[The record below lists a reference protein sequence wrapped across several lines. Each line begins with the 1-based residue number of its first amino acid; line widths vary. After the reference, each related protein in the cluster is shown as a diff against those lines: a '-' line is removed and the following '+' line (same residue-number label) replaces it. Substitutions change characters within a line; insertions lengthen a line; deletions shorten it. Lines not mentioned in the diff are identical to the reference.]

1 MKIILSFL
9 IVLFLNI
16 APAYAEEDVC
26 NLNMES
32 KTVQGQYDIA
42 YAYEMGHCLEQDK
55 IKAVEIYTNISNAGY
70 APAQFR
76 LGELNFSGYFPNFQS
91 SQDERIMPNYIQAKN
106 WYLKAAEQGHS
117 EAQLRLGFLF
127 AEKHFEGLTTDLD
140 EAEKWFIKAAEN
152 DANKAG
158 FRLGNFYQHYRK
170 PPQYDKAFE
179 WLKKSAE
186 AGNRVAQ
193 FDLAAFYLGEKGSV
207 EKDTT
212 EWLNWTLKAA
222 EQNNLHAMIALS
234 KAYKAGAHD
243 LRIDNQSSVAWAM
256 RVAER
261 NKSIQ
266 WINRIADAFYEG
278 EGNLPQNLPQAAEW
292 YAKAAKK
299 GDKHAANRL
308 SRISSKR
315 R

>member
-1 MKIILSFL
+1 MKFIASFL
-9 IVLFLNI
+9 LTLFLTI
-16 APAYAEEDVC
+16 APAHAEAMACD
-26 NLNMES
+26 LNMES
-32 KTVQGQYDIA
+32 KTMQGQYDIA
-42 YAYEMGHCLEQDK
+42 FSYEMGHCTEQDK
-55 IKAVEIYTNISNAGY
+55 IQAVERYTNLGNAGY
-70 APAQFR
+70 ASAQFR
-76 LGELNFSGYFPNFQS
+76 LGELYFSGYFPNFES
-91 SQDERIMPNYIQAKN
+91 TADEQVPPDYVKAKT
-106 WYLKAAEQGHS
+106 WYLKAAEQGHGDS
-117 EAQLRLGFLF
+117 QLRLGFLF
-127 AEKHFEGLTTDLD
+127 AEKHFAGLTADLD

-152 DANKAG
+152 KAKG
-158 FRLGNFYQHYRK
+158 ARFRLANFYQHYRK

-179 WLKKSAE
+179 WMTKAAE

-193 FDLAAFYLGEKGSV
+193 FDLAIFYLDGKGNV
-207 EKDTT
+207 EKDTKA
-212 EWLNWTLKAA
+212 WFDWILKAA
-222 EQNNLHAMIALS
+222 EQENLHAMIALS
-234 KAYKAGAHD
+234 KAYQTGTNDVEVNAQKS
-243 LRIDNQSSVAWAM
+243 IAWAM

-278 EGNLPQNLPQAAEW
+278 EGNLPKNLPQAAEW